1 MIGVDARHLLQKWE
15 DRWVKEKV
23 KMVLKGIWLGLPP
36 FSVLVRVPAYCGIWL
51 DIKPT
56 TLSQNKGIALSF
68 LIILFAWKLV
78 KGSKKAFERNWFL
91 VLWSFEISRQRIA
104 KYFRNPPGLSCWMD
118 QHYNNPHDQRLS
130 TRPVPQHTCSK
141 PLHQSLPWRRRSL
154 QHTVFII
161 TISATIGI
169 IISNVI
175 IILLITMMIQRGLND
190 SCIPH

>member
-1 MIGVDARHLLQKWE
+1 M
-15 DRWVKEKV
+15 
-23 KMVLKGIWLGLPP
+23 WLGLPP

-118 QHYNNPHDQRLS
+118 QHYNNSQLPSSRSALVHQASSTTYLLQTFTSESSLTATFSTAYGLHHHHIRYHRHHHQQRHHHSPHHNDDPKGIEWFLHS
-130 TRPVPQHTCSK
+130 
-141 PLHQSLPWRRRSL
+141 PL
-154 QHTVFII
+154 
-161 TISATIGI
+161 
-169 IISNVI
+169 IISGHTASGIV
-175 IILLITMMIQRGLND
+175 
-190 SCIPH
+190 H